1 MSVSI
6 VVSFFNENK
15 NIEKLSIE
23 INNLKK
29 KFKIDE
35 VIFIDNGSK
44 DNTPFKLKDICQKN
58 NFIFLTNK
66 DSKGYGDGYF
76 KAIKKAKSEYILM
89 NHSDLQFSFNYYKYF
104 DDVINKDNYLISC
117 FTKRKKRNFFSQ
129 LRTMILRIIA
139 TILLFRYIPE
149 VNGQP
154 KLFPKKIFDDI
165 KFFPHSFSFDM
176 FIYLLLR
183 KHQIKIYWF
192 DVVEKDRT
200 EGVSSWSK
208 GFKNQLF
215 MLFNYLKEIKN
226 SKNINNL

>member
-6 VVSFFNENK
+6 VTSFFNESK

-76 KAIKKAKSEYILM
+76 KAIKKAKSVYILM
-89 NHSDLQFSFNYYKYF
+89 YTFFF
-104 DDVINKDNYLISC
+104 PFYLS
-117 FTKRKKRNFFSQ
+117 NFF
-129 LRTMILRIIA
+129 
-139 TILLFRYIPE
+139 
-149 VNGQP
+149 
-154 KLFPKKIFDDI
+154 FD
-165 KFFPHSFSFDM
+165 
-176 FIYLLLR
+176 L
-183 KHQIKIYWF
+183 
-192 DVVEKDRT
+192 
-200 EGVSSWSK
+200 
-208 GFKNQLF
+208 N
-215 MLFNYLKEIKN
+215 
-226 SKNINNL
+226 